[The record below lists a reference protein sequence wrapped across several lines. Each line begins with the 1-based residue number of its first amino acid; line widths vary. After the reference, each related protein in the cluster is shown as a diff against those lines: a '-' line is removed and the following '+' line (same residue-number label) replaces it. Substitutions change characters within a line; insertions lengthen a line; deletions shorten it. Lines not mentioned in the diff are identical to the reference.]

1 MVQGDER
8 YARVKHQTLFLQSRG
23 LMSPEMTEGKDQLR
37 VRERF
42 AGKDAGKLDPNV
54 LDRFHD
60 ALEKAAMEQ
69 LKATGLLD
77 EWLEAWEKGIEPTDI
92 SATVPRRKGARPLAR
107 PIDEESTVDVDRT
120 ATGRSV
126 SDALTELERA
136 VQLFSAHVAN
146 FQQLKEHANARS

>member
-1 MVQGDER
+1 MVQGDEQ
-8 YARVKHQTLFLQSRG
+8 YARVKHQTLFLHSRG
-23 LMSPEMTEGKDQLR
+23 LMSPEMTDVKQQLR

-92 SATVPRRKGARPLAR
+92 SAAMPRREELRPLTR
-107 PIDEESTVDVDRT
+107 PVDEEDTVDVDGT

-136 VQLFSAHVAN
+136 VQLFSEHVAEFDLQTN
-146 FQQLKEHANARS
+146 EARTPS

>member
-8 YARVKHQTLFLQSRG
+8 HARVKHQSLFLHSRG
-23 LMSPEMTEGKDQLR
+23 LMSPEMREVKHQLL

-42 AGKDAGKLDPNV
+42 VGKDASKLDPHV
-54 LDRFHD
+54 VDRFHD

-92 SATVPRRKGARPLAR
+92 SAAVPRREELRPLAR

-136 VQLFSAHVAN
+136 VQLFSAHVAD